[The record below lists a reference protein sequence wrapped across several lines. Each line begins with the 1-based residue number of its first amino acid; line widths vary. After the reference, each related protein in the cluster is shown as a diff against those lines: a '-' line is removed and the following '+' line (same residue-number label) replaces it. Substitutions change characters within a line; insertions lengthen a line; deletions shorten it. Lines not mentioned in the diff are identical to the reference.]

1 MGDISLGEALEEL
14 RSELYQAQAD
24 GTGQQLKFEVEKAE
38 LSLEVEFRRDGSGKV
53 KVAVGAFGAKAEG
66 ELGGARGSVHRQ
78 RLTLT
83 LGVLDEAAGS
93 TRARVNRNASGS
105 AAVPARIAASESAV
119 PNPGDGA
126 QSSEPLQPEIELEP
140 WEK

>member
-1 MGDISLGEALEEL
+1 MGEISLGEALDEL
-14 RSELYQAQAD
+14 RSELYRAQAD

-38 LSLEVEFRRDGSGKV
+38 LSLEVEFRREGNGKV

-66 ELGGARGSVHRQ
+66 EAGGVLGSVQRQ

-93 TRARVNRNASGS
+93 TRARVSRGASGS
-105 AAVPARIAASESAV
+105 AAL
-119 PNPGDGA
+119 PGKEHPTAGAGTPEPVDSA
-126 QSSEPLQPEIELEP
+126 QSGGPVTRRP
-140 WEK
+140 WDE